1 MPTGKAFKSRVIDEK
16 DKKILMI
23 LQEDGRESLT
33 KIARKVGLSVDSV
46 KKRMGNLKEK
56 GIIDKIGVWINP
68 NALGYNLIVDNKI
81 KLHNITKVEREE
93 FIQYLKNNRNV
104 IDLLSIIG
112 DYDLTC
118 VIIAKNANDYEII
131 STEIRQVY
139 NKLIADWTSMLIL
152 KPHKFEEYNFT

>member
-23 LQEDGRESLT
+23 LQEDGRENLT
-33 KIARKVGLSVDSV
+33 SIARKVELSVDSA
-46 KKRMGNLKEK
+46 KKRIENLKEK

-68 NALGYNLIVDNKI
+68 NALGYNLVVDNKI

-118 VIIAKNANDYEII
+118 VIIAKDANDYEII
-131 STEIRQVY
+131 STEIRQMY
-139 NKLIADWTSMLIL
+139 NKIIADWTSMLIL
-152 KPHKFEEYNFT
+152 KPHKFEEYNFV